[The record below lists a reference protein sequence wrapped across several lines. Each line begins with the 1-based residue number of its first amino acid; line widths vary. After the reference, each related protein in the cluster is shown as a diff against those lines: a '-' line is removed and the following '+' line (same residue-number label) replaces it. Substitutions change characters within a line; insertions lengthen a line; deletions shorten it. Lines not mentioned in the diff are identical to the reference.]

1 MQLIIFNSVIRGLLV
16 HNKTRKR
23 GLIDILY
30 SKGLSVSYERVLQF
44 TTDLSNHEIQRY
56 ECEKVICP
64 SPLRNKVFTTGCL
77 DNIDHNPSSTSSHD
91 SFHGTAI
98 SVTQHITNNYGEDR
112 DTTEIT
118 ECTISKSKMKTLP
131 VYYSEIPPVTMNKD
145 ITPPKTQ
152 TSEKVTNPP
161 ASLTKQTNG

>member
-1 MQLIIFNSVIRGLLV
+1 MKPHYLCIGLLV

-98 SVTQHITNNYGEDR
+98 SVTQHIT
-112 DTTEIT
+112 TST
-118 ECTISKSKMKTLP
+118 SKMKTLP
-131 VYYSEIPPVTMNKD
+131 VYYSEIPPVSMNKD
-145 ITPPKTQ
+145 VTAPKTQ
-152 TSEKVTNPP
+152 TLEKIPTHLFRILTMTTTKNPMVRTCEIM
-161 ASLTKQTNG
+161 SLI

>member
-1 MQLIIFNSVIRGLLV
+1 MT
-16 HNKTRKR
+16 H
-23 GLIDILY
+23 
-30 SKGLSVSYERVLQF
+30 F
-44 TTDLSNHEIQRY
+44 TVQQY
-56 ECEKVICP
+56 
-64 SPLRNKVFTTGCL
+64 
-77 DNIDHNPSSTSSHD
+77 
-91 SFHGTAI
+91 
-98 SVTQHITNNYGEDR
+98 VTQHITNNYGEDR

>member
-1 MQLIIFNSVIRGLLV
+1 MQLIIFNSVIRGRTNTVSSRHDLSRQTAPPLYIGLLV

-98 SVTQHITNNYGEDR
+98 SVTQHIT
-112 DTTEIT
+112 TST
-118 ECTISKSKMKTLP
+118 SKMKTLP
-131 VYYSEIPPVTMNKD
+131 VYYSEIPPVSMNKD
-145 ITPPKTQ
+145 VTPPKT
-152 TSEKVTNPP
+152 
-161 ASLTKQTNG
+161 